1 MNNINQKDL
10 ENLITKYNNTDP
22 TIIKRNL
29 ARIIENSEY
38 RRDSQALADK
48 VGLNIQ
54 TIYLYRQY
62 LKPTNISF
70 EIALKLANVLGVSV
84 EDLIK

>member
-1 MNNINQKDL
+1 MNNINQREL
-10 ENLITKYNNTDP
+10 ENLIEKYNNTDP
-22 TIIKRNL
+22 TTIKKNL
-29 ARIIENSEY
+29 IRIIEDSEY

-48 VGLNIQ
+48 VGLSIQ

-70 EIALKLANVLGVSV
+70 EIALRLANVLGVRV
-84 EDLIK
+84 EELIE

>member
-1 MNNINQKDL
+1 MNNINQKEL
-10 ENLITKYNNTDP
+10 ENLIVKYNSTDP

-29 ARIIENSEY
+29 IRIIEDSEF

-48 VGLNIQ
+48 VGLNVQ

-62 LKPTNISF
+62 RKSTSISF